1 MASATHRHLNRVAV
15 RAASVAVRG
24 GGQTRPAATRLVLQ
38 QRASANSSYSSASTS
53 QLLRRFSAASKV
65 NPEGSHDDFAA
76 IRREYTG
83 EGGEGGDSSNNA
95 PMSAVDEIKALIQT
109 KPVVLFMK
117 GQPNAPRCGF
127 SGLVSQILAEEG
139 VVWPQDMAA
148 VDILSPEQGHL
159 REEIK
164 KFSEWPTIPQVYLN
178 GEFVGGADIM
188 KSLFESGE
196 LTAMIKEA
204 KDAHASG

>member
-1 MASATHRHLNRVAV
+1 
-15 RAASVAVRG
+15 
-24 GGQTRPAATRLVLQ
+24 
-38 QRASANSSYSSASTS
+38 
-53 QLLRRFSAASKV
+53 
-65 NPEGSHDDFAA
+65 
-76 IRREYTG
+76 
-83 EGGEGGDSSNNA
+83 
-95 PMSAVDEIKALIQT
+95 
-109 KPVVLFMK
+109 
-117 GQPNAPRCGF
+117 
-127 SGLVSQILAEEG
+127 
-139 VVWPQDMAA
+139 MAA